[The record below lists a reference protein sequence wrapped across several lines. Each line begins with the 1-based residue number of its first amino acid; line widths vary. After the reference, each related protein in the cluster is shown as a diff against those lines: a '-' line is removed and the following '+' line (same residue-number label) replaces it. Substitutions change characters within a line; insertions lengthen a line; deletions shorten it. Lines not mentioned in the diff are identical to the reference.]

1 MSILDWL
8 IASLVVLLAVRGF
21 FAGFISSAFSLL
33 GLGLGA
39 YLGLRLAVSLLRA
52 ETDLAAYAP
61 FVLLASAVVFAALGR
76 LLAGAVGGRIG
87 ASVRRVPGIGTLD
100 GAGGAVLGATVGLFF
115 AWVVGVFALQGP
127 LPQPV
132 REPVKRSE
140 VLSAMN
146 ERLPSGFLLDAVAS
160 LDPMPRIEG
169 PRPEVAD
176 PELPGQN
183 GVEDAARSVV
193 QVVATGGSGYGYGSS
208 GSGWVAASELVVT
221 NAHVVAGS
229 DRVAVRQEGAW
240 RGYEAEVLTVD
251 RSNDVAV
258 LGVDGLDLPALPS
271 AAPEPGEPVAILGYP
286 YGGPLDTEP
295 GRVGGTSQAISGDAY
310 GNGPVSRH
318 VTSIRGEANPGN
330 SGGPAVNREG
340 EVVGTVFASAEYGDV
355 AYAIPPSVVAEQLDV
370 AQSRVASASAT
381 SQENVYTGNPVTR
394 AREAGS

>member
-1 MSILDWL
+1 VSLLDWL
-8 IASLVVLLAVRGF
+8 IVALVLLLTVRGF
-21 FAGFISSAFSLL
+21 FAGFISGAFSLL

-39 YLGLRLAVSLLRA
+39 YLGSRLAVSLLRA

-61 FVLLASAVVFAALGR
+61 FVLLASALVFAALGR

-87 ASVRRVPGIGTLD
+87 ASVRRVPGLGALD
-100 GAGGAVLGATVGLFF
+100 GAGGAVLGAMVGLLF
-115 AWVVGVFALQGP
+115 AWVVGAFALQGP

-132 REPVKRSE
+132 REPVERSE

-160 LDPMPRIEG
+160 LDPMPQIGG

-208 GSGWVAASELVVT
+208 GSGWVAAPELVVT

-251 RSNDVAV
+251 HSNDVAV

-271 AAPEPGEPVAILGYP
+271 AAPEPGEPVAILGHP
-286 YGGPLDTEP
+286 YGGPLDAEP
-295 GRVGGTSQAISGDAY
+295 GRVGGTSQAITGDAY
-310 GNGPVSRH
+310 GNGPVSRY
-318 VTSIRGEANPGN
+318 VTSIRGEAYSGN

-340 EVVGTVFASAEYGDV
+340 EVVGTVFASAQYGDV

-381 SQENVYTGNPVTR
+381 SQENVFTGNPVTR
-394 AREAGS
+394 ARETGP

>member
-1 MSILDWL
+1 MSLLDLL
-8 IASLVVLLAVRGF
+8 IMALVMLLAVRGF
-21 FAGFISSAFSLL
+21 FAGFISGAFSLV

-39 YLGLRLAVSLLRA
+39 YLGSRLALFLLRA

-61 FVLLASAVVFAALGR
+61 FVLLVGALVFAALGR

-87 ASVRRVPGIGTLD
+87 ASVRRVPGLGTLD
-100 GAGGAVLGATVGLFF
+100 GAGGAVLGAMVGLLF
-115 AWVVGVFALQGP
+115 AWVVGTFALQGP
-127 LPQPV
+127 LPQSARGPV
-132 REPVKRSE
+132 ERSE

-169 PRPEVAD
+169 PRPGVAE
-176 PELPGQN
+176 PALPDRG
-183 GVEDAARSVV
+183 GVEDAAQSVV
-193 QVVATGGSGYGYGSS
+193 QVVATGGSGYGYGSG
-208 GSGWVAASELVVT
+208 GSGWVAAPDLVVT

-240 RGYEAEVLTVD
+240 RGYEAEVVSVD
-251 RSNDVAV
+251 PGNDVAV
-258 LGVDGLDLPALPS
+258 LAVDGLGLTALPS

-286 YGGPLDTEP
+286 YGGPLDAEP
-295 GRVGGTSQAISGDAY
+295 GRVGGTSQAITGDAY
-310 GNGPVSRH
+310 GNGPVSRY

-340 EVVGTVFASAEYGDV
+340 EVVGTVFASAGYGDV
-355 AYAIPPSVVAEQLDV
+355 AYAIPPSVVAEQLD
-370 AQSRVASASAT
+370 AAESRVASVT

-394 AREAGS
+394 ARETEA

>member
-1 MSILDWL
+1 
-8 IASLVVLLAVRGF
+8 
-21 FAGFISSAFSLL
+21 
-33 GLGLGA
+33 
-39 YLGLRLAVSLLRA
+39 
-52 ETDLAAYAP
+52 
-61 FVLLASAVVFAALGR
+61 
-76 LLAGAVGGRIG
+76 
-87 ASVRRVPGIGTLD
+87 
-100 GAGGAVLGATVGLFF
+100 
-115 AWVVGVFALQGP
+115 
-127 LPQPV
+127 
-132 REPVKRSE
+132 
-140 VLSAMN
+140 MN

-160 LDPMPRIEG
+160 LDPMPQIGG

-208 GSGWVAASELVVT
+208 GSGWVAAPELVVT

-251 RSNDVAV
+251 HSNDVAV

-286 YGGPLDTEP
+286 YGGPLDAEP
-295 GRVGGTSQAISGDAY
+295 GRVGGTSQAITGDAY
-310 GNGPVSRH
+310 GNGPVSRY
-318 VTSIRGEANPGN
+318 VTSIRGEAYSGN

-340 EVVGTVFASAEYGDV
+340 EVVGTVFASAQYGDV

-370 AQSRVASASAT
+370 AESRVASASGT
-381 SQENVYTGNPVTR
+381 SQENASTTNPVTR
-394 AREAGS
+394 ARETAA